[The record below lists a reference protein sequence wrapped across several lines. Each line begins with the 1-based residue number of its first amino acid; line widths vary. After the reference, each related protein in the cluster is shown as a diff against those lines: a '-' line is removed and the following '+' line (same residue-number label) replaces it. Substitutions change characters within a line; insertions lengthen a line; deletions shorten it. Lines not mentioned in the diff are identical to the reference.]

1 MMKTNDQEKQIQQKI
16 SATLVTLLLIA
27 AVCLCLY
34 VSIQVLGRGY
44 ASFGGY
50 SVFRVVTGSMEPS
63 IPEGALTL
71 TKQTDIQDIEIG
83 DIICFRSKSP
93 TMIGKTITHRV
104 IDVFQGAQGEIL
116 LKTQGDANTSYD
128 EYYVTS
134 DNLVGKVIWHSKSNN
149 VFSKTVGFFSN
160 KYGFLACIALP
171 CLLFA
176 GMILRDC
183 VKNIKNDMKRTLELL
198 AQQDVDSQRMQ
209 EQSRAGEQPPQ
220 EQAPPQQKTET
231 YDEMRE
237 RIRAELI
244 EELKQNNGGEQSK
257 TE

>member
-1 MMKTNDQEKQIQQKI
+1 MKVNNKENQVQSKI
-16 SATLVTLLLIA
+16 HTTVVTLLLIA

-50 SVFRVVTGSMEPS
+50 SVFRVVTGSMEPE
-63 IPEGALTL
+63 IPVGALIL
-71 TKQTDIQDIEIG
+71 TKQVDISDVEIG
-83 DIICFRSKSP
+83 DIVCFRSKSP
-93 TMIGKTITHRV
+93 TMLGKTITHRV
-104 IDVFQGAQGEIL
+104 IDIFGGAQGEIL
-116 LKTQGDANTSYD
+116 LRTQGDANTSYD

-134 DNLVGKVIWHSKSNN
+134 DNLVGRVTWRSRSNN

-183 VKNIKNDMKRTLELL
+183 VINIKSDIKRTLELL
-198 AQQDVDSQRMQ
+198 AQEDADEKKRKDQSQGA
-209 EQSRAGEQPPQ
+209 EKGASP
-220 EQAPPQQKTET
+220 KHDET

-244 EELKQNNGGEQSK
+244 EELKQNHDGEQSK